1 MHARDAILSR
11 DFIDLDSDAEGIE
24 FAQQLLDCN
33 ENTRSEILNEQF
45 YNDANNLD
53 KLLEFLTTNQEL
65 VHHASCDKLILEIT
79 LVLATMDLHK
89 TEFTKLQSSEE
100 RGQFL
105 LGLLSLNTAERN
117 TLLREQSIL
126 SPLNIIKMRSL
137 VKHHV
142 LKDEFEQWVTSALNQ
157 KKEEPKPAAPVMIEK
172 IQVTPVK
179 TETKL
184 PASNSLAAELNEL
197 CEDYLLDP
205 VNYDSF
211 KDPVITPVGVSHSR
225 EAIKRCLALKKQEP
239 TTRTVLNETD
249 LMPNHAILTLAALL
263 KTDPLDIAK
272 LRDFFTC
279 PLSGELFKQPV
290 VAADGNTYEQAY
302 IAAYLAEHNN
312 RLPLTGTVNTRLYP
326 NLFIKNLLVLPRI
339 MELLAQSLTPLEQ
352 KNAGL
357 INSFREYQQTR
368 LQEGNAPWFFFR
380 YRKMQKIAIAVD
392 AKKVLQGKMPPR
404 LFFARHDH
412 DLDAL
417 SQGRLGKT
425 GNAALAEF
433 EKMRKAGK

>member
-11 DFIDLDSDAEGIE
+11 DFGDLDSDAEGIE
-24 FAQQLLDCN
+24 FVQQLLNCN

-45 YNDANNLD
+45 YNNTNNLD
-53 KLLEFLTTNQEL
+53 KLLEFLTTNQEV

-79 LVLATMDLHK
+79 LVLATIDLHK
-89 TEFTKLQSSEE
+89 TEFTKLQTSEE

-126 SPLNIIKMRSL
+126 SPENIIKMRSMI
-137 VKHHV
+137 KHHV

-157 KKEEPKPAAPVMIEK
+157 KKEPKPAAPVMIEK

-184 PASNSLAAELNEL
+184 PPSDSLVAELNEL
-197 CEDYLLDP
+197 CEEHLVDP
-205 VNYDSF
+205 INYESF
-211 KDPVITPVGVSHSR
+211 DNPVITPVGVTHSR
-225 EAIKRCLALKKQEP
+225 EIIKKCLTLKKQEP
-239 TTRTVLNETD
+239 TTRAPLNETD
-249 LMPNHAILTLAALL
+249 LLPNHAILTLAALL
-263 KTDPLDIAK
+263 KTDPFDINK

-312 RLPLTGTVNTRLYP
+312 KLPLTNTVNTRLYP

-339 MELLAQSLTPLEQ
+339 QDLLTQCLTPLEK
-352 KNAGL
+352 KNAAL

-368 LQEGNAPWFFFR
+368 LHEGNYPWFFFR
-380 YRKMQKIAIAVD
+380 YRRMQKIAIAVD
-392 AKKVLQGKMPPR
+392 AKKVLQGKMQPR

-412 DLDAL
+412 DLSAL

-425 GNAALAEF
+425 GNPALAEF
-433 EKMRKAGK
+433 EKMQKKSK